1 MLAVVFPLQKFD
13 QYVYGQTVTV
23 ERDHMPLEAIAKKP
37 LQSAPKRIQGM
48 LLKTQKYD
56 INIIYKPGPQ
66 MHLADTLSRV
76 FLASSENTQGEFERG
91 NALKLLP
98 MSEERQELIKKRTE
112 ADEVLQQLKDVIQKL
127 RMAG

>member
-1 MLAVVFPLQKFD
+1 M
-13 QYVYGQTVTV
+13 
-23 ERDHMPLEAIAKKP
+23 EAIAKKP
-37 LQSAPKRIQGM
+37 LQSAPKRLQGM

-98 MSEERQELIKKRTE
+98 MSKERQERIKKSTE
-112 ADEVLQQLKDVIQKL
+112 ADEVLQQLKDVIQKGWSDDKQCL
-127 RMAG
+127 PSVLFLILATEMS